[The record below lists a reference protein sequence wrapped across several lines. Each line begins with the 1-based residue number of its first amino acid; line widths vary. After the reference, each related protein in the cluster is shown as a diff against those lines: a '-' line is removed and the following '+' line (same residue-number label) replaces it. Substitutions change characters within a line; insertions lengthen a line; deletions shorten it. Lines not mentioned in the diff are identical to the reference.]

1 MSDLVNRAE
10 AMRRRLVGPE
20 LTDPTLGEDG
30 AKVDNPLAAQLAAV
44 TALLDATLDALART
58 IDVDAVR
65 ATAAGGTVARELVA
79 RVAGAVGWSWAE
91 ADRIRIEHPDKWAAV
106 LADLRLGGR

>member
-1 MSDLVNRAE
+1 MDRLAQARAF
-10 AMRRRLVGPE
+10 RTRLVGPE
-20 LTDPTLGEDG
+20 LTDPTLAGDS

-65 ATAAGGTVARELVA
+65 ATAASGAVDRELVA
-79 RVAGAVGWSWAE
+79 KVAGAVGWSWAE
-91 ADRIRIEHPDKWAAV
+91 ADRIRSEHPDKWAAV